1 MTMVDGGGIAM
12 HKTMIGAAAGLA
24 LLHCITNLG
33 CERDYFSDS
42 RNAPRFAYSDRGLL
56 VRMVGG
62 LNGST
67 QRRSILPMLL

>member
-1 MTMVDGGGIAM
+1 M
-12 HKTMIGAAAGLA
+12 HKSMIGAAAGLA
-24 LLHCITNLG
+24 LLVINLEWE
-33 CERDYFSDS
+33 CDHFDRT
-42 RNAPRFAYSDRGLL
+42 RNAFLSRRFACSDRGLL